1 MIRPTS
7 LGVFVGLS
15 LLLQPSFRYD
25 RQLLLLVQVNFRIF
39 FSEKKM
45 NSSYFPVTDDFG
57 HVMSSIFELVDI
69 KFLVLYML
77 SFLTLI
83 GFGLL
88 FLFVVVT
95 LILIEF
101 FQNRYP
107 AVIRFDWGL
116 SIHS

>member
-1 MIRPTS
+1 
-7 LGVFVGLS
+7 
-15 LLLQPSFRYD
+15 
-25 RQLLLLVQVNFRIF
+25 
-39 FSEKKM
+39 M
-45 NSSYFPVTDDFG
+45 NSSLFPVTDDFG
-57 HVMSSIFELVDI
+57 HVMGTIFELVDI